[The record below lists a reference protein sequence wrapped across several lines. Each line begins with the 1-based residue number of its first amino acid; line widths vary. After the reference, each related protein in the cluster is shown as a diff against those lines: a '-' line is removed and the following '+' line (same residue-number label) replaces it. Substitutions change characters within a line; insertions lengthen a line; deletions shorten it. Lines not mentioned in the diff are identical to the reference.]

1 MALYCIMTYPE
12 EFINRVYR
20 TSLSRIGGSIGK
32 LYEIHTQNPE
42 SEIDIVYE
50 NLKPIV
56 VIVFA
61 TQEDCLAFT
70 LKYGKNYV

>member
-1 MALYCIMTYPE
+1 MSYPE
-12 EFINRVYR
+12 EFLNRVYR
-20 TSLSRIGGSIGK
+20 TRVSGLGGSLKK
-32 LYEIHTQNPE
+32 LYEICTQNSE
-42 SEIDIVYE
+42 SEIDVVYE

>member
-1 MALYCIMTYPE
+1 MTYPD

-20 TSLSRIGGSIGK
+20 TKLSGLSSSLKK
-32 LYEIHTQNPE
+32 LDEICLQNPE

-50 NLKPIV
+50 NLKAVV

-70 LKYGKNYV
+70 LKYGKDYV